1 MPKTFK
7 ILRESIGRILR
18 EAQTL
23 PKASSD
29 TKGKL
34 HELLVGGH
42 LMGGRDMDAMPS
54 VDEKG
59 RSETPAQALKRLRDS
74 VSPEEFNTINDRA
87 KKAAEHIRQ
96 QVEQGGHKVS
106 EVHWTSQPGDIG
118 RSTGI
123 ESTQKEDASDIVIHT
138 KDAKGKKKFHGVSL
152 KVTDDK
158 SHDVPV
164 SNPGMESTL
173 GGQEMLDKH
182 REGLHRTYPQLAGL
196 NKEGRKKLMASDAKM
211 DADIRSRNAGVLQG
225 IASNLADKLNAM
237 SPKERAHH
245 IRTHVLQAHQTPM
258 QRQGHN
264 HIRHTA
270 HMGKDGEHAFHS
282 VVPSE
287 DYNHI
292 FNDPSNITVEH
303 SGTSVHFLYKGKKFA
318 RHRMKFESQSDPLSS
333 VKGSGEPITMK

>member
-1 MPKTFK
+1 MSKTFK
-7 ILRESIGRILR
+7 ILRENVRRILS
-18 EAQTL
+18 EAQPA

-42 LMGGRDMDAMPS
+42 LLGGKDMEHHTGD
-54 VDEKG
+54 DGTG
-59 RSETPAQALKRLRDS
+59 RSETPTQALNRLRDS
-74 VSPEEFNTINDRA
+74 ISPEEFNKINARA
-87 KKAAEHIRQ
+87 KAAAEDIRKR
-96 QVEQGGHKVS
+96 VEQGGHKIND
-106 EVHWTSQPGDIG
+106 VHWTSQPGDIG

-123 ESTQKEDASDIVIHT
+123 ESTQKEDASDIVVHT
-138 KDAKGKKKFHGVSL
+138 SKGGKKRFHGVSL
-152 KVTDDK
+152 KVTDEK

-173 GGQEMLDKH
+173 GGDEMLAKH
-182 REGLHRTYPQLAGL
+182 REGLHRTYPELQGL
-196 NKEGRKKLMASDAKM
+196 NKEGRKKLMASNPKM
-211 DADIRSRNAGVLQG
+211 DADIRTRNAGVLQG
-225 IASNLADKLNAM
+225 IASNLADKLNSM
-237 SPKERAHH
+237 SPKERAAH

-258 QRQGHN
+258 QQQGHN

-270 HMGKDGEHAFHS
+270 YLGSGGSHAFHG
-282 VVPSE
+282 VTPSE

-292 FNDPSNITVEH
+292 LNDPGNITVEH